1 MKGII
6 LAGGSGTRLYPI
18 TKAVSK
24 QLLPLYDKPMIYYP
38 ISVLMLSGIKEILII
53 STPRD
58 LPMYKDLLGDGSS
71 LGIKF
76 EYEVQE
82 NPNGLAEAFIIGEEF
97 IGDDNVALILGDN
110 IFHGHRF
117 TEILERAT
125 KLKEGAVIFG
135 YYTNNPEAFGVV
147 EFDDEWNVLSIEEKP
162 EKPKSNYIVPG
173 LYFYDND
180 VIEIAKNVEP
190 SSRGEVEITSVNE
203 EYLNERDRLRLNG
216 DLQAPMFALA
226 RQFSEAE
233 TIVIAAPFWDLSF
246 PAALKQYLEQ
256 INVVGITFR
265 YSEEGIP
272 IGLCKAG
279 SLFYVTTAGGYYVP
293 EEFGF
298 GYVKALA
305 QNYYGIQDVRQI
317 SAAGLDI
324 QGADV
329 DAIMKAAEDS
339 VTGMDQ
345 SL

>member
-1 MKGII
+1 
-6 LAGGSGTRLYPI
+6 
-18 TKAVSK
+18 
-24 QLLPLYDKPMIYYP
+24 
-38 ISVLMLSGIKEILII
+38 
-53 STPRD
+53 
-58 LPMYKDLLGDGSS
+58 
-71 LGIKF
+71 
-76 EYEVQE
+76 
-82 NPNGLAEAFIIGEEF
+82 
-97 IGDDNVALILGDN
+97 
-110 IFHGHRF
+110 
-117 TEILERAT
+117 
-125 KLKEGAVIFG
+125 
-135 YYTNNPEAFGVV
+135 
-147 EFDDEWNVLSIEEKP
+147 
-162 EKPKSNYIVPG
+162 
-173 LYFYDND
+173 
-180 VIEIAKNVEP
+180 
-190 SSRGEVEITSVNE
+190 
-203 EYLNERDRLRLNG
+203 
-216 DLQAPMFALA
+216 MFALA

-246 PAALKQYLEQ
+246 PAGLKQYLEQ

-339 VTGMDQ
+339 VAGMDQ

>member
-1 MKGII
+1 MRKPI
-6 LAGGSGTRLYPI
+6 LYVNACVRKESRTR
-18 TKAVSK
+18 
-24 QLLPLYDKPMIYYP
+24 
-38 ISVLMLSGIKEILII
+38 
-53 STPRD
+53 R
-58 LPMYKDLLGDGSS
+58 
-71 LGIKF
+71 
-76 EYEVQE
+76 
-82 NPNGLAEAFIIGEEF
+82 LAETLLRKLNKAYEEIRLADYPF
-97 IGDDNVALILGDN
+97 PV
-110 IFHGHRF
+110 
-117 TEILERAT
+117 
-125 KLKEGAVIFG
+125 
-135 YYTNNPEAFGVV
+135 
-147 EFDDEWNVLSIEEKP
+147 
-162 EKPKSNYIVPG
+162 
-173 LYFYDND
+173 
-180 VIEIAKNVEP
+180 
-190 SSRGEVEITSVNE
+190 VNE

-233 TIVIAAPFWDLSF
+233 
-246 PAALKQYLEQ
+246 QYLEQ

-339 VTGMDQ
+339 VAAMDQ